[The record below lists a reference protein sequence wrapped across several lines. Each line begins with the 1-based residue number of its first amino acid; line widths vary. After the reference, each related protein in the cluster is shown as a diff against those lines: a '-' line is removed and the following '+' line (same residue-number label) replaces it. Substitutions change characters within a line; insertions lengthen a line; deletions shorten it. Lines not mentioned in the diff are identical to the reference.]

1 MATLTFIIGLSGSG
15 KTYLSERLKT
25 ETGAEVFTNLLAD
38 DSGLTALMKS
48 LRDGKDCII
57 DEVRFCLPAYREQIL
72 QSLSQITGLVMRWIC
87 YENDLETANWN
98 VIHRTNK
105 RRSGRPFGYKPPVAP
120 SLYLPRRFGNN
131 PHPANLISLVFFSA
145 SSFKDNQLLML
156 ESSSFNTFTD
166 LDL

>member
-25 ETGAEVFTNLLAD
+25 ETGAEVFTNLLAND
-38 DSGLTALMKS
+38 NGLTALMKS

-105 RRSGRPFGYKPPVAP
+105 GDPEGHLDINLR
-120 SLYLPRRFGNN
+120 LH
-131 PHPANLISLVFFSA
+131 PHYTYPDDSEIIPI
-145 SSFKDNQLLML
+145 QRI
-156 ESSSFNTFTD
+156 
-166 LDL
+166 